1 MESTESRYAHL
12 LQPIRELTKNWEI
25 DVASELNDY
34 LEELDEMCI
43 TFDGGKIRLNFAE
56 AALLIQGSASI
67 YSKKVELLHRLVYQ
81 TLEYI
86 NDSNKKS
93 RKQQVV
99 SAGDGQDGE
108 DRDAEDVFD
117 LLDVGDSET
126 SESEESNTTVSCASL
141 PPETLIPP
149 EASEKNK
156 LPLISVKGDMLCSQ
170 KDFRVVL
177 FPPGDE
183 DLILFSVRPELLLQQ
198 EEGGGLHPADLP
210 HTAAA
215 SKRLPRSAGGLAFPH
230 CVTGALQP
238 SAGGLAFPH
247 CVTGALQPSAG
258 GLAFPHCFT
267 GALQPSAGG
276 LAFPHCVTGALQ
288 PSAGGLAFPHCVT
301 GALQPSAGGL
311 AFPH

>member
-93 RKQQVV
+93 RKQQ
-99 SAGDGQDGE
+99 
-108 DRDAEDVFD
+108 DVFD

-126 SESEESNTTVSCASL
+126 SESEESNT
-141 PPETLIPP
+141 
-149 EASEKNK
+149 KNK